1 MNYIVY
7 FDVAAL
13 AVYVFILVYFLLE
26 KGIYKLQNKIFMAMA
41 INGLVSSILDISSS
55 ILINRAAEVEN
66 TFFTSKSAKFE
77 NTSISNISFNN
88 SSILL

>member
-26 KGIYKLQNKIFMAMA
+26 KGIYKLQNKIFMAMV

-66 TFFTSKSAKFE
+66 PFFLYATNSAFLIVH
-77 NTSISNISFNN
+77 NLQSYLS
-88 SSILL
+88 